1 MNYSISKTQINNTWS
16 LLVLVVTI
24 MITLQFSCTDSKTD
38 KLGRINLEG
47 AFLVSDSIP
56 IDYLI
61 GKWTMLKPNEHVN
74 TKSFIIDS
82 SGFHNTSTPK
92 IELSNL
98 SIKGNKLILASGK
111 SEHLISKVGKDTLTI
126 YWNSGEYVTY
136 IRLH

>member
-82 SGFHNTSTPK
+82 LGFHNTSTPK